1 MDNRFLG
8 EKGFPWFFATVVN
21 LMDPDLMG
29 QVQIRIDNLHD
40 DYADEDLPWAIQ
52 VMPPN
57 MASFE
62 NASKTYPDGPEH
74 EEVGVSPTGIML
86 GSTVIGFF
94 ADGATARVPFIIGTF
109 HGIKENDIKKHDVT
123 RLAREINTWEQIKT
137 YIEAT
142 WSEWEP
148 ITSYGAKYPNNK
160 VYRTPS
166 GHTIEIDDTD
176 TAERIHIYH
185 KSGTYVE
192 VSADGRT
199 VTRITG
205 NNHVAIDKDSNLWVN
220 GNVNIQVNGNVTMKV
235 AKNVDLEVGE
245 NVNAKVGKN
254 FEMQI
259 GGTCKIQSG
268 GAMTLIGSTID
279 LNP

>member
-8 EKGFPWFFATVVN
+8 ESGFPWFFATVVN
-21 LMDPDLMG
+21 LLDPDKMG
-29 QVQIRIDNLHD
+29 QVQIRIQNLHD
-40 DYADEDLPWAIQ
+40 DYLDEELPWAIQ

-62 NASKTYPDGPEH
+62 NASLTYPDGPEH

-94 ADGATARVPFIIGTF
+94 ADGATARVPFIVGTF
-109 HGIKENDIKKHDVT
+109 HGIKEDDVNKHDVS
-123 RLAREINTWEQIKT
+123 RLAREINTWEQIKV
-137 YIEAT
+137 YIEDT
-142 WSEWEP
+142 WSTWEP
-148 ITSYGAKYPNNK
+148 PTTYATKYPNNK
-160 VYRTPS
+160 VYRTQS
-166 GHTIEIDDTD
+166 GHAIEIDDTPD
-176 TAERIHIYH
+176 AERIHIYH
-185 KSGTYVE
+185 KSGTYTE
-192 VSADGRT
+192 ISADGRT
-199 VTRITG
+199 VNRITG
-205 NNHVAIDKDSNLWVN
+205 NNHIAIDKDDNLYVN

-235 AKNVDLEVGE
+235 AKNVKAEVGQ
-245 NVNAKVGKN
+245 N

-268 GAMTLIGSTID
+268 GPMTLIGSKID